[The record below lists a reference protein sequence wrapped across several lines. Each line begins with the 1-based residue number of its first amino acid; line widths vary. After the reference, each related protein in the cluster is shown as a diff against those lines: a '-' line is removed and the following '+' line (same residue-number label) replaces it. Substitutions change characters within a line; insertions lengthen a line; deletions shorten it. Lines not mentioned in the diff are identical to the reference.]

1 MSTVIGNLRV
11 VLGLDSGAFQR
22 GLSNATAS
30 LRGVGRNMQNIGAG
44 MSAAVTAP
52 LVGFGALSLKAA
64 GDFEASMNRVQAA
77 TGASVDQMAGLEQ
90 AALEMGQTTQFKASQ
105 AAEAIEILAKNG
117 LSAANIMGG
126 ALQGSMLLAASSGAD
141 LASSGDLATDVMLQF
156 GKKAG
161 DLTGLVDGMTG
172 VLLTSKFG
180 FDDYRLAVAQAGGVA
195 GGLGVE
201 FEDFNAAI
209 AGTSSLFASG
219 SDAGTSFKTFLQRLV
234 PASAPAAAAMEELG
248 LEFFNLD
255 GSMKSMAEVSQELQD
270 GLAGLSDEARND
282 ALSTIFGTDALRTA
296 IGLAEQG
303 ADGIDRLKASIGD
316 ASATQQ
322 AEARMKGFNGEML
335 KLKSAVEALMIAV
348 GNSGILEF
356 ATDLAQRFT
365 SFILRLKETNPELL
379 KMGVIFGAVAVAL
392 GPVLVGLGLMI
403 SGLGP
408 LLGLIG
414 SLGIAVTGLS
424 APFIL
429 AAAAISAAAV
439 GIYTNWDTVGPWF
452 KDLAAAIGQHFMGLA
467 QILSGILT
475 GDMQM
480 VVQGFKDAWSGIN
493 DFWSTLWGG
502 IQATITYA
510 WETVIKPIT
519 DKLGMTDNIL
529 KGWQNVK
536 AMFDTVLSGIT
547 AAFTGAWEKIE
558 PIVTKLSSAFD
569 RLNASRDGPISS
581 GYDPSTDPG
590 DAGLILPGAGGHIA
604 EGLAG
609 GTAGIRA
616 QGVTDAT
623 EYGEGFREGMGIRS
637 PSRVMIEI
645 GEYMSQGLGIGIG
658 NAGPLVDAASN
669 NLGRS
674 FADGVMPYFQSVI
687 RGTQSVKDA
696 FLGMLSDMAAQYAQ
710 SGLSDAL
717 GLIGSAFGSSMT
729 GLRLAGG
736 GDALTGALRG
746 TGITVPGFAN
756 GVTDFAGGLATINE
770 RGGELV
776 NLPNGSTVIPH
787 DLSRGIIDRQ
797 NQSRDVN
804 VRVGIDRN
812 GNLQA
817 YVADMMD
824 SGFAAYDSTL
834 KTKVPGIM
842 ANRTKRSG

>member
-77 TGASVDQMAGLEQ
+77 TGASVDQMTDLEQ

-117 LSAANIMGG
+117 LSAADIMGG

-248 LEFFNLD
+248 LEFFNFD

-303 ADGIDRLKASIGD
+303 ADGIDRLKASIGEV
-316 ASATQQ
+316 SATQQ

-365 SFILRLKETNPELL
+365 SFMLRLKETNPELL

-403 SGLGP
+403 AWIGP
-408 LLGLIG
+408 LIGLVAALA
-414 SLGIAVTGLS
+414 SPFGI
-424 APFIL
+424 
-429 AAAAISAAAV
+429 AAAAIAAA
-439 GIYTNWDTVGPWF
+439 GAAIYTNWDTVGPWF
-452 KDLAAAIGQHFMGLA
+452 KHLATAIGQHFTGLVE
-467 QILSGILT
+467 ILSGILT
-475 GDMQM
+475 GDMAM
-480 VVQGFKDAWSGIN
+480 VVQGFKDSWQGLTG
-493 DFWSTLWGG
+493 FWEGLWDGLV
-502 IQATITYA
+502 ATIEYA

-547 AAFTGAWEKIE
+547 AAFTGAWEKIA

-581 GYDPSTDPG
+581 GYDPSTDTG

-604 EGLAG
+604 QGLAG
-609 GTAGIRA
+609 GTAGMRT

-674 FADGVMPYFQSVI
+674 FADGVTPYFQSVI

-710 SGLSDAL
+710 SGLSYAL
-717 GLIGSAFGSSMT
+717 GLIGSAFGSSVT

-804 VRVGIDRN
+804 VQVGIDRN

-817 YVADMMD
+817 YVTDMMD

-842 ANRTKRSG
+842 ANRTKWSG